1 MTSTS
6 STEKNQ
12 ASVKLEAIKL
22 EAPAPL
28 YAQVKQYIQS
38 KIYNGEWKVNDKIPS
53 ESELVKLLGCSRMT
67 VNRALRELS
76 ADKILVRVQGVGSF
90 VAEEQGHSAL
100 FEINNIADEIV
111 ARNHIHR
118 AEVLKLEQI
127 QADMQQAVLMQ
138 IKQGQALYHSII
150 IHYENDVPV
159 QIEDRLVNA
168 TLIPHYLK
176 QDFSKITPNAYL
188 MAQAPV
194 SEGEHI
200 VEAGLASSQECKWL
214 KITKQEP
221 CLLIRRRTWSNKHL
235 ISSARLIYPGSRYYL
250 EGKFVQ

>member
-1 MTSTS
+1 MPFTS
-6 STEKNQ
+6 STEENKT
-12 ASVKLEAIKL
+12 SIGL
-22 EAPAPL
+22 EAPSPL

-38 KIYNGEWKVNDKIPS
+38 KIYSGEWKVNDKIPS

-67 VNRALRELS
+67 VNRALRELT
-76 ADKILVRVQGVGSF
+76 ADKMLVRVQGVGSF
-90 VAEEQGHSAL
+90 VAEGQGHSAL
-100 FEINNIADEIV
+100 FQINNIADEIV

-118 AEVLKLEQI
+118 AEVLKLEKI
-127 QADMQQAVLMQ
+127 KADVQQALFMQ
-138 IKQGQALYHSII
+138 TQEGQPLFHSII

-159 QIEDRLVNA
+159 QVEDRLVNA
-168 TLIPHYLK
+168 ALIPNYLK
-176 QDFSKITPNAYL
+176 QDFTQITPNAYL

-200 VEAGLASSQECKWL
+200 VEAVLANAQECKWL

-235 ISSARLIYPGSRYYL
+235 ISSARLTYPGSRYYL

>member
-1 MTSTS
+1 MPFTSLTEENKTS
-6 STEKNQ
+6 
-12 ASVKLEAIKL
+12 IGL
-22 EAPAPL
+22 EAPSPL

-38 KIYNGEWKVNDKIPS
+38 KIYSGEWKVNDKIPS

-67 VNRALRELS
+67 VNRALRELT
-76 ADKILVRVQGVGSF
+76 ADKMLVRVQGVGSF
-90 VAEEQGHSAL
+90 VAEGQGHSAL
-100 FEINNIADEIV
+100 FQINNIADEIV

-118 AEVLKLEQI
+118 AEVLKLEKI
-127 QADMQQAVLMQ
+127 KADVQQALFMQ
-138 IKQGQALYHSII
+138 TQEGQPLFHSII

-159 QIEDRLVNA
+159 QVEDRLVNA
-168 TLIPHYLK
+168 ALIPNYLK
-176 QDFSKITPNAYL
+176 QDFTQMTPNAYL

-200 VEAGLASSQECKWL
+200 VEAVLANAQECKWL

-235 ISSARLIYPGSRYYL
+235 ISSARLTYPGSRYYL